1 MFMKNFKLKF
11 EQNWPKPLLITN
23 HGWEEEEEAQE
34 EEVVV
39 IVVAADKLTMESP
52 CWRL

>member
-23 HGWEEEEEAQE
+23 HGQE
-34 EEVVV
+34 EKIEK
-39 IVVAADKLTMESP
+39 IAPHLFITL
-52 CWRL
+52 CCH